1 MQIHEHGYSM
11 CMYTCTQDK
20 HSNNEDAA
28 FTDTVTFY
36 NYMTVRE
43 LANLT
48 TRTQSTQ
55 VHFWINAQVC
65 HNNIITGMLLFKG
78 EIF

>member
-1 MQIHEHGYSM
+1 M
-11 CMYTCTQDK
+11 CMYICTQDK
-20 HSNNEDAA
+20 HSINEDTA
-28 FTDTVTFY
+28 FADTVTFH

-65 HNNIITGMLLFKG
+65 HIIIYINIITGMLLFKG